1 MAKVPNAV
9 EILPKIWTAWVGR
22 TSVTDNR
29 HTTDTQTTDGRAI
42 ASSEREREFTWVH
55 VRYKP
60 VRFLTGL
67 LNSKN
72 SLFETTCMWQNI
84 SVLTIYCTAK
94 NRSAEYIFTTGRESS
109 RGTVREMPDKSLRR
123 RCKLEMR
130 RTIKSYTYV
139 RCNVSLNGHRLARW
153 STWLRRLF
161 LLFLFLFR
169 CPNHLCHRAV
179 FTTLSRSSSLPWC
192 SVVSPVKSPS
202 PVRIPLVN
210 IPRDHVV
217 FFFYIVVFCIK
228 ALRLKSTR

>member
-1 MAKVPNAV
+1 
-9 EILPKIWTAWVGR
+9 
-22 TSVTDNR
+22 
-29 HTTDTQTTDGRAI
+29 
-42 ASSEREREFTWVH
+42 
-55 VRYKP
+55 
-60 VRFLTGL
+60 LTGL

-217 FFFYIVVFCIK
+217 FFFLYRGLLYQGAAIEINSITVELLIITFCVSRRWRK
-228 ALRLKSTR
+228 MYCGHARLCVCLCVSVSGRMPTVLHGPGCNLGAW